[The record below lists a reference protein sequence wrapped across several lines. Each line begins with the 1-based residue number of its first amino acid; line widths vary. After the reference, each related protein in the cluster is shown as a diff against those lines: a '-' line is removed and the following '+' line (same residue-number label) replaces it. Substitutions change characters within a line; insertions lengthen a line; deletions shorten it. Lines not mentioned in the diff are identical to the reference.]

1 MTTGVKGLPVATVAS
16 GKQPQ
21 SGASNVIAALMPN
34 VPSARPVYN
43 STVVPAPAFSQL
55 HGDPGVGYPA

>member
-1 MTTGVKGLPVATVAS
+1 MTTAVKGLPIQTIAS

-21 SGASNVIAALMPN
+21 SGVSNTITTIMPN
-34 VPSARPVYN
+34 VPSARPVYT